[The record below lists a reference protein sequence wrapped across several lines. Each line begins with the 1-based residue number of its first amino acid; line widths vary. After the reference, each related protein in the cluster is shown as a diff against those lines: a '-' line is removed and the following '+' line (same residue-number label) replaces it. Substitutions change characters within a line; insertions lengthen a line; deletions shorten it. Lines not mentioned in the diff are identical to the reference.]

1 MRADRLVAVLL
12 FMQARGKVTAAQ
24 VAEHCE
30 TSVKTAR
37 RDLEALSIAGIP
49 VYPERGR
56 NGGWQLLG
64 GARTDLTGLRSDE
77 ANALFFAM
85 AEQSSQTPAL
95 RSAMAKLADALPDP
109 LRSGAERAKDSVIV
123 DPFRWNAPDPLPENP
138 ALGLIQKAIVN
149 ECKIVLRYHDAKG
162 DETERTVEPMGLVTK
177 VGVWYLVA
185 LTPGGRRTFRVSRVV
200 DCRLTDE
207 PVVRPEG
214 FDLGSEWDQ
223 SRTAFGDSLRHVSAE
238 IIAESDAIRVLRFIF
253 RGRLQLLSGPVA
265 GDRCRLRVE
274 GANAYQIAVQ
284 LAGLVGSVEVVSPES
299 VRKELASIGRQLREV
314 YPS

>member
-1 MRADRLVAVLL
+1 MRADRLVSVLL

-24 VAEHCE
+24 VAHHCE

-37 RDLEALSIAGIP
+37 RDLEALSMAGIP

-85 AEQSSQTPAL
+85 AEQTNQTPAL
-95 RSAMAKLADALPDP
+95 RSAIAKLAEALPDP

-123 DPFRWNAPDPLPENP
+123 DSFRWNSPDPLPENP
-138 ALGLIQKAIVN
+138 ALGIIQTAIVN
-149 ECKIVLRYHDAKG
+149 ERKIVLRYHDAKG
-162 DETERTVEPMGLVTK
+162 DESERTVDPMGLVTK

-185 LTPGGRRTFRVSRVV
+185 LTATGRRTFRVDRVLDV
-200 DCRLTDE
+200 TVTQE
-207 PVVRPEG
+207 VVARPEG

-223 SRTAFGDSLRHVSAE
+223 SRTAFGDSLRHVTAE
-238 IIAESDAIRVLRFIF
+238 LVADQDAIRVLRFIF
-253 RGRLQLLSGPVA
+253 RGRLQLVNGPKQ
-265 GDRCRLRVE
+265 GDRSRLRVE

-284 LAGLVGSVEVVSPES
+284 LAGLVGSVEVVGPES
-299 VRKELASIGRQLREV
+299 VRTELAIIGRQLREV
-314 YPS
+314 YPL